1 MVSMIDFTKDSEYI
15 RMYGKKEGEMLN
27 FKGVNIVLDKV
38 MSIADA
44 SINVGIKLIS
54 LAIILQIV
62 FGHSVPF
69 LGGNV
74 IGTIM
79 DIVYMLGAG
88 GLVGLL
94 SALIIWRL
102 LDDDVRK
109 ELSE

>member
-1 MVSMIDFTKDSEYI
+1 M
-15 RMYGKKEGEMLN
+15 
-27 FKGVNIVLDKV
+27 LDKI

-54 LAIILQIV
+54 LEIVLQVV

-74 IGTIM
+74 IGTI
-79 DIVYMLGAG
+79 IGIIGELGAA
-88 GLVGLL
+88 GLVGLI
-94 SALIIWRL
+94 ATLIIWRL
-102 LDDDVRK
+102 LDDDIRK

>member
-1 MVSMIDFTKDSEYI
+1 M
-15 RMYGKKEGEMLN
+15 
-27 FKGVNIVLDKV
+27 LDKV

-54 LAIILQIV
+54 LAIVLQIV

-69 LGGNV
+69 LGGDV
-74 IGTIM
+74 IGTI
-79 DIVYMLGAG
+79 ISLVSQLGSA

>member
-1 MVSMIDFTKDSEYI
+1 M
-15 RMYGKKEGEMLN
+15 
-27 FKGVNIVLDKV
+27 LDKV

-54 LAIILQIV
+54 LAIVLQIV

-74 IGTIM
+74 IGTII
-79 DIVYMLGAG
+79 DIISQLGGA

-94 SALIIWRL
+94 AAVVIYRL
-102 LDDDVRK
+102 LDDDIRK

>member
-1 MVSMIDFTKDSEYI
+1 M
-15 RMYGKKEGEMLN
+15 
-27 FKGVNIVLDKV
+27 LDKV

-54 LAIILQIV
+54 LGIVLQIV

-74 IGTIM
+74 IGTIIG
-79 DIVYMLGAG
+79 IVHELGSA

-94 SALIIWRL
+94 AALIIWRL

>member
-1 MVSMIDFTKDSEYI
+1 
-15 RMYGKKEGEMLN
+15 MLE
-27 FKGVNIVLDKV
+27 KI

-54 LAIILQIV
+54 LAIVLQIV

-74 IGTIM
+74 IGTII
-79 DIVYMLGAG
+79 DIISQLGGA
-88 GLVGLL
+88 GLVGII
-94 SALIIWRL
+94 AAVVIWRL
-102 LDDDVRK
+102 LDDDIRK

>member
-1 MVSMIDFTKDSEYI
+1 
-15 RMYGKKEGEMLN
+15 MLN
-27 FKGVNIVLDKV
+27 FKGANIMLDKV

>member
-1 MVSMIDFTKDSEYI
+1 M
-15 RMYGKKEGEMLN
+15 
-27 FKGVNIVLDKV
+27 LDKV

-54 LAIILQIV
+54 LAFVLQVV

-74 IGTIM
+74 IGTI
-79 DIVYMLGAG
+79 IGIINQLGSA

>member
-1 MVSMIDFTKDSEYI
+1 
-15 RMYGKKEGEMLN
+15 MLE
-27 FKGVNIVLDKV
+27 KIMG
-38 MSIADA
+38 IADA

-54 LAIILQIV
+54 LAIVLQIV

-74 IGTIM
+74 IGTI
-79 DIVYMLGAG
+79 IGIINQLGSA

-102 LDDDVRK
+102 LDDDIRK

>member
-1 MVSMIDFTKDSEYI
+1 M
-15 RMYGKKEGEMLN
+15 
-27 FKGVNIVLDKV
+27 LDKV

-54 LAIILQIV
+54 LAIVLQVV

-69 LGGNV
+69 LGGKV
-74 IGTIM
+74 IGTI
-79 DIVYMLGAG
+79 IGIINQLGSA

-102 LDDDVRK
+102 LDDDIRND
-109 ELSE
+109 LSE